1 MRALPHQFGLNM
13 SFTPSAWFE
22 FGFLP
27 HQWLRMR
34 ALPRQWFEGLY
45 PVSVWFIPSD
55 VIPNEGCRMLAT

>member
-1 MRALPHQFGLNM
+1 M

-27 HQWLRMR
+27 H
-34 ALPRQWFEGLY
+34 QWFEGLY

-55 VIPNEGCRMLAT
+55 VIPNEGCQMLAT

>member
-1 MRALPHQFGLNM
+1 M

-34 ALPRQWFEGLY
+34 VLPHQWFEGLY
-45 PVSVWFIPSD
+45 PISVWFIPSD
-55 VIPNEGCRMLAT
+55 VIPNEGCQMLAT